1 MVVIEAVMLT
11 QWPMFGS
18 VVWIRS
24 GPIRIFPLNLFLLI
38 MRVGLLPI
46 LEAIRCK
53 PWWGGGCWVAV
64 LSCMKK
70 GALHGEAEMR
80 ERGLMAMESTDS
92 DVPLPR
98 LVQV

>member
-1 MVVIEAVMLT
+1 MVVVEAIMLT

-24 GPIRIFPLNLFLLI
+24 GPIRIFSFNLFLVI

-46 LEAIRCK
+46 SETIRCK
-53 PWWGGGCWVAV
+53 PWWGGGCLVAV

-70 GALHGEAEMR
+70 GAPHGEAEMR
-80 ERGLMAMESTDS
+80 ERDLMAMEYTDS
-92 DVPLPR
+92 DVPFA
-98 LVQV
+98 